1 MKLRKLLLAAAVLFC
16 ASSLSACGGESPTQ
30 ATPAAPSLDCG
41 AIGAGMGKAC
51 S

>member
-16 ASSLSACGGESPTQ
+16 ASSLSACGGESPTH
-30 ATPAAPSLDCG
+30 AAPAEASLECG
-41 AIGAGMGKAC
+41 IIGSGMGKAC